1 MKCARCHRHIPK
13 GEEMIEKIGGRLVPT
28 HRDCGINYATPPP
41 RWSLDSMISHAFRNG
56 PSQDLK
62 RKNKK

>member
-1 MKCARCHRHIPK
+1 
-13 GEEMIEKIGGRLVPT
+13 MIEKIGGRLVPT

-41 RWSLDSMISHAFRNG
+41 KWSLDSMISHAFKNG